1 MGDGAAAAA
10 ESRNLAKSRFERARQ
25 ELRAHFEAG
34 IRGRHLQ
41 ERVGHLH
48 L

>member
-1 MGDGAAAAA
+1 MGDRAAAAA
-10 ESRNLAKSRFERARQ
+10 DSRNLAKSKLEKARQ